1 MRISLA
7 LLFAVVLQL
16 PAENGYAQR
25 THVAISMNNVSVEQ
39 VLNKIEET
47 SDYVFL
53 YNDKTIQKNRIVS
66 VRNKSGKILDILD
79 DIFKG
84 TDITYTVVDK
94 QIILST
100 NKMQLVQQEGQIQV
114 KGVVKDAG
122 GDPLIGVNVK
132 VKDSTVGTI
141 TDINGN
147 FTLQTRKGDILEISY
162 VGYATKT
169 VRVQNAQVLNI
180 VLTEDTEVLNEVV
193 VTALGIKKEAKS
205 LSYNVQQVS
214 NDEITRIAD
223 ANFVNNLNGKVAG
236 VTINSSSAGVGG
248 SSRVVMRGTKS
259 IMQSS
264 NALYVVDGMPMRAA
278 RSQGDAGAFG
288 SSGATEPIADLNPD
302 DIESMSV
309 LTGAA
314 AAALLLLLGISG
326 IYRHISPA
334 PANYV
339 IIDGKEYTD
348 VHLIREQA
356 MVAFRDVS
364 LSEEEIFATLFDE

>member
-1 MRISLA
+1 MKKNHSFIALYPKYALNLKLPLVMRISLA

-16 PAENGYAQR
+16 SAENGYAQR

-39 VLNKIEET
+39 VLNKIEEA

-100 NKMQLVQQEGQIQV
+100 NKMQLVQQEGQIQI

-169 VRVQNAQVLNI
+169 VKVQNAQVLNI
-180 VLTEDTEVLNEVV
+180 VLTEDTEVLNDPRVYESEIYCKLGDMIPEVTSSLCRSGHII
-193 VTALGIKKEAKS
+193 VTEDTP
-205 LSYNVQQVS
+205 Q
-214 NDEITRIAD
+214 
-223 ANFVNNLNGKVAG
+223 
-236 VTINSSSAGVGG
+236 
-248 SSRVVMRGTKS
+248 
-259 IMQSS
+259 
-264 NALYVVDGMPMRAA
+264 NA
-278 RSQGDAGAFG
+278 
-288 SSGATEPIADLNPD
+288 
-302 DIESMSV
+302 IE
-309 LTGAA
+309 LAER
-314 AAALLLLLGISG
+314 LI
-326 IYRHISPA
+326 RK
-334 PANYV
+334 V
-339 IIDGKEYTD
+339 IIVTK
-348 VHLIREQA
+348 
-356 MVAFRDVS
+356 
-364 LSEEEIFATLFDE
+364 

>member
-16 PAENGYAQR
+16 SAENGYAKR

-39 VLNKIEET
+39 VLNKIEEA

-100 NKMQLVQQEGQIQV
+100 NKMQLVQQEGQIQI

-147 FTLQTRKGDILEISY
+147 FTLQTRK
-162 VGYATKT
+162 
-169 VRVQNAQVLNI
+169 
-180 VLTEDTEVLNEVV
+180 
-193 VTALGIKKEAKS
+193 
-205 LSYNVQQVS
+205 
-214 NDEITRIAD
+214 
-223 ANFVNNLNGKVAG
+223 
-236 VTINSSSAGVGG
+236 
-248 SSRVVMRGTKS
+248 
-259 IMQSS
+259 
-264 NALYVVDGMPMRAA
+264 
-278 RSQGDAGAFG
+278 
-288 SSGATEPIADLNPD
+288 
-302 DIESMSV
+302 
-309 LTGAA
+309 
-314 AAALLLLLGISG
+314 
-326 IYRHISPA
+326 
-334 PANYV
+334 
-339 IIDGKEYTD
+339 
-348 VHLIREQA
+348 
-356 MVAFRDVS
+356 
-364 LSEEEIFATLFDE
+364 EIFWKFLMWDMPRKQ